1 MRSVN
6 LNMVTFM
13 IEQQQM
19 SLSAV
24 PFDVQRWNQTTR
36 YVRQWKPLLKRMQVG
51 ERLVLTEMDYRA
63 VTLVRSAMTGYTQAV
78 NPLDRLYFRSK
89 YDKRAL
95 ILIVNRVR

>member
-1 MRSVN
+1 
-6 LNMVTFM
+6 
-13 IEQQQM
+13 
-19 SLSAV
+19 
-24 PFDVQRWNQTTR
+24 
-36 YVRQWKPLLKRMQVG
+36 MQVG